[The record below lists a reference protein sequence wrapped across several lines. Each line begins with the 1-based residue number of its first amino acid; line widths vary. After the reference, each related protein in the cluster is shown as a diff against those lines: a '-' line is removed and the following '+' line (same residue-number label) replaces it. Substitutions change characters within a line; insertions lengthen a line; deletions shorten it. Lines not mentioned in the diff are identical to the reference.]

1 FYNRR
6 KDIFENTFKTMNELD
21 QTIKERIH
29 YHNHKTVLK
38 KHTPI
43 EYRNMLIKTIYPQ
56 FLVHIIISKM

>member
-1 FYNRR
+1 
-6 KDIFENTFKTMNELD
+6 MNELD

-29 YHNHKTVLK
+29 YHDHKTVLK